1 MDATPERLG
10 KARFTLDRRVALR
23 QNPAMATRSSLGSI
37 FRRAGPPALA
47 LIVMAFF
54 GGYAVLGANGI
65 LAYGEYKHQLE
76 RRQQVLERLDRKRA
90 VMRNRVDLVD
100 PRHANPDMVEEQMRR
115 KLNVVHPDDVIVPL
129 R

>member
-1 MDATPERLG
+1 
-10 KARFTLDRRVALR
+10 
-23 QNPAMATRSSLGSI
+23 MATRSSFGSI
-37 FRRAGPPALA
+37 LRRAGPPALA

-65 LAYGEYKHQLE
+65 LAYGDYRHQLE
-76 RRQQVLERLDRKRA
+76 RRQQVLDALDHKRA
-90 VMRNRVDLVD
+90 VMRNRVNLVD

-115 KLNVVHPDDVIVPL
+115 KLNVVHPDDMIVPL